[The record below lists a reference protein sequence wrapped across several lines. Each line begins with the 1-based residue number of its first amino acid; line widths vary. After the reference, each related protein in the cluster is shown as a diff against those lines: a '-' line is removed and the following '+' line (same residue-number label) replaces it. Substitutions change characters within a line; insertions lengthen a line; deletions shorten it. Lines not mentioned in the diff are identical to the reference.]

1 MFNGN
6 LSSAVPPRTEQ
17 DSQIGTI
24 HDVVVVKVAD
34 PAEAPVSEQEAEIA
48 ASNRPIVIQ
57 VSGARRNAWGSSLS
71 NIERS
76 ATESSRSP

>member
-6 LSSAVPPRTEQ
+6 LSSTVPPRTEQ

-57 VSGARRNAWGSSLS
+57 VSRARRNAWD
-71 NIERS
+71 RS
-76 ATESSRSP
+76 FSDIQRSTTESSRSP

>member
-1 MFNGN
+1 MFNGK

-24 HDVVVVKVAD
+24 HDVVVVEVAD
-34 PAEAPVSEQEAEIA
+34 TTEAPISEHEAEIA
-48 ASNRPIVIQ
+48 AGNRPIVIQ
-57 VSGARRNAWGSSLS
+57 VSGARRNAWNHSFG
-71 NIERS
+71 NVQRS